1 MQIGTVLENQD
12 LESSLMNS
20 TFYFL
25 TIGDT
30 QINNGAVEKT
40 ERKMCSSLF
49 SVSSGM
55 TTGRP
60 LGNIQK
66 NSGYT
71 GKELNRELKT
81 KTQI

>member
-1 MQIGTVLENQD
+1 MD
-12 LESSLMNS
+12 S

-40 ERKMCSSLF
+40 ATFGERKMCSSLF

-55 TTGRP
+55 TTGWP

-66 NSGYT
+66 KFGYT

-81 KTQI
+81 KDTNLRAIYMEGLLKP